1 MTLTAPS
8 LFRSLSF
15 STDLA
20 EKLPDWISGK
30 HIRNGAQEV
39 HGVHGFTGVRGVQGS
54 REKMPVVPVA
64 LFTRCLQTPHCLFIL
79 NKEKFYLD
87 DTKN

>member
-39 HGVHGFTGVRGVQGS
+39 HGVHGGPGIAGKNASGAGGILTCLPDVYKHHTAF
-54 REKMPVVPVA
+54 
-64 LFTRCLQTPHCLFIL
+64 LF
-79 NKEKFYLD
+79 
-87 DTKN
+87 

>member
-39 HGVHGFTGVRGVQGS
+39 HGVHGGPGRPGIAG
-54 REKMPVVPVA
+54 
-64 LFTRCLQTPHCLFIL
+64 
-79 NKEKFYLD
+79 
-87 DTKN
+87 KNASGAGARRLHEANYR